1 MWPIVNWHIFFHLLI
16 DTCVVD
22 WVAYYGLVLWC
33 VVAAEQLVAC
43 CLLLIEWHLLP
54 CMQFIWTST
63 YPLTRALSSSLVLT
77 PVLCFF
83 NLAPSPPLSLLLV
96 LTPVLC
102 FLNFAFSP
110 SLSVLPKQTNKRNHH
125 RRSLP
130 VVLYMQ
136 IQIVPDL
143 SSSPFKIGNFFLL
156 LCFVSLSL
164 CSYSCLPVSYFAN
177 LISSCSIP
185 RS

>member
-63 YPLTRALSSSLVLT
+63 YPLTRALSSS
-77 PVLCFF
+77 
-83 NLAPSPPLSLLLV
+83 LV

>member
-1 MWPIVNWHIFFHLLI
+1 
-16 DTCVVD
+16 
-22 WVAYYGLVLWC
+22 
-33 VVAAEQLVAC
+33 
-43 CLLLIEWHLLP
+43 
-54 CMQFIWTST
+54 
-63 YPLTRALSSSLVLT
+63 
-77 PVLCFF
+77 
-83 NLAPSPPLSLLLV
+83 
-96 LTPVLC
+96 
-102 FLNFAFSP
+102 
-110 SLSVLPKQTNKRNHH
+110 
-125 RRSLP
+125 
-130 VVLYMQ
+130 MQ